1 MTDSKERGKFEGE
14 RVRKDLERLWQSALD
29 GLEDLKEIMV
39 RASTTAKVKLDATF
53 LRRERDRLFQE
64 LGEEAYL
71 LIEEGKLEVPPALR
85 DTVDRIHAIVE
96 QLAEEEAALRG
107 EGPGEGEDVDPA
119 ADDAPDE
126 AEEASNEAEDESGS
140 GEGA

>member
-1 MTDSKERGKFEGE
+1 MADSKQGGKFEGE
-14 RVRKDLERLWQSALD
+14 TVRRDLERLWQSALE
-29 GLEDLKEIMV
+29 GLEDLKEVMV

-64 LGEEAYL
+64 LGEETYL
-71 LIEEGKLEVPPALR
+71 LIEEGRLEVPAALR

-107 EGPGEGEDVDPA
+107 EGPGEGPEP
-119 ADDAPDE
+119 
-126 AEEASNEAEDESGS
+126 EEAGEAQASRAETTADGGEESSEDD
-140 GEGA
+140 

>member
-1 MTDSKERGKFEGE
+1 MADSKQGGRFEAE
-14 RVRKDLERLWQSALD
+14 KVRSDLERLWQSALE

-64 LGEEAYL
+64 LGEETYL
-71 LIEEGKLEVPPALR
+71 LIEEGQLEAPAALR
-85 DTVDRIHAIVE
+85 DTLDRIHAIVE

-107 EGPGEGEDVDPA
+107 EGPGEGLDPEA
-119 ADDAPDE
+119 ASESDAT
-126 AEEASNEAEDESGS
+126 
-140 GEGA
+140 GEGDGAAGDDGDGEG